1 MPILSCTKYILI
13 HSLLFKDFRSIASP
27 KLEKAQVSGQPTLLA
42 HFMPLTKPDENLN
55 CRVHIHWSAC
65 QSIRSRRHA
74 ACKGKSLAI
83 RMSACVLTWNQCV
96 FVYVC
101 VCESCGKKWR
111 QIKSLQIQAVLM
123 LPLEISKLLSEIWNV
138 YFKMYY
144 SVRICKWNVSCH

>member
-42 HFMPLTKPDENLN
+42 HFIPLTKPDENLN

-96 FVYVC
+96 FVCVC
-101 VCESCGKKWR
+101 VCVWIMREEMKANQISSNTSCPNVTSRNKQTIVRDLKCLF
-111 QIKSLQIQAVLM
+111 QNVL
-123 LPLEISKLLSEIWNV
+123 
-138 YFKMYY
+138 F
-144 SVRICKWNVSCH
+144 C

>member
-27 KLEKAQVSGQPTLLA
+27 TLENAQVSWQPVLLT

-55 CRVHIHWSAC
+55 CVVCIHWTAC
-65 QSIRSRRHA
+65 QSIKSRRHT

-83 RMSACVLTWNQCV
+83 RMSAYVLTWNQ
-96 FVYVC
+96 C

-111 QIKSLQIQAVLM
+111 QIKSLQAQAVLVS
-123 LPLEISKLLSEIWNV
+123 PLEISKLLSEIWNI

-144 SVRICKWNVSCH
+144 SVRICKRNVSCH